1 MKKIGLAILGV
12 FPMSFMLSAQEK
24 SKPNI
29 VFIFA
34 DDMTFQ
40 GLVST
45 SNGEVKTPN
54 LDRLKKQ
61 GTYFSHTFNQGGF
74 NGAISAASRAMLNT
88 GMYLWKACDE
98 TGGHTSTNEKVREWP
113 DGIEPYKAQKPVKR
127 SPLWSEYM
135 KTEGYETYI
144 TGKWHVPTPA
154 KEVFDHANHIRP
166 GMPIQSKEGY
176 SRKFI
181 EGVPDVWTPT
191 DTIYGGY
198 WKGGKHWSEVV
209 RDDALGYIKRAKDS
223 DKPFFMYLAFNAPHD
238 PRQAPQEYQDMYN
251 VKDIKVPENF
261 ISIYPYCEEGAAGRG
276 LRDEWLAPFPRTEY
290 SIQVNRKEYYALIS
304 HLDTQIGKILE
315 ALEKTGKMDNT
326 YIFFT
331 ADHGLA
337 VGDHGFLGK
346 QNQYEA
352 SIRVPMIAVGPDI
365 KKNYQVDNMVYLQ
378 DIMATALDLAG
389 SDAVKRVDFQSFLPL
404 AQGKKMKT
412 RDAMIGCYSGAQR
425 MIRTDKYKMIIYPN
439 ANKVRLYD
447 IQKDP
452 LEMND
457 LAQQKKNIPLM
468 KKLYKRF
475 TELQKEIK
483 DPLDTD
489 PYFNAYMNSFK

>member
-1 MKKIGLAILGV
+1 MKKKLLFVTSLLMGSSI
-12 FPMSFMLSAQEK
+12 MAQQ
-24 SKPNI
+24 SNKPNI

-34 DDMTFQ
+34 DDLTIN
-40 GLVST
+40 GLGST

-54 LDRLKKQ
+54 LDRLRDQ
-61 GTYFSHTFNQGGF
+61 GAFFTHTFNQGGF
-74 NGAISAASRAMLNT
+74 NAAISAASRAMMNT
-88 GMYLWKACDE
+88 GKYLWKACDE
-98 TGGHTSTNEKVREWP
+98 VGGHTGTSKSCPEWP
-113 DGIEPYKAQKPVKR
+113 EGMTVYKAQKPEKR

-135 KTEGYETYI
+135 KAEGYETYI

-154 KEVFDHANHIRP
+154 SEVFDHANHIRS
-166 GMPIQSKEGY
+166 GMPNQTEQGY
-176 SRKFI
+176 ARKFI
-181 EGVPDVWTPT
+181 KGVKDEWTPV

-209 RDDALGYIKRAKDS
+209 RDDALQYIDNAKKS

-251 VKDIKVPENF
+251 ADDIKVPGNF
-261 ISIYPYCEEGAAGRG
+261 MPQYPYCEEGGAGKG

-290 SIQVNRKEYYALIS
+290 SVQVNRKEYYALIS
-304 HLDTQIGKILE
+304 HLDTQIGIILD
-315 ALEKTGKMDNT
+315 ALEKTGRMDNT

-346 QNQYEA
+346 QNQYDA
-352 SIRVPMIAVGPDI
+352 SIRVPMIAVGPGI
-365 KKNYQVDNMVYLQ
+365 KKGLDVDNMVYLQ

-389 SDAVKRVDFQSFLPL
+389 SEGLDNVDFQSFLPL

-412 RDAMIGCYSGAQR
+412 RDAIIGCYSGCQR
-425 MIRTDKYKMIIYPN
+425 MIRTDRYKMIIYPA
-439 ANKVRLYD
+439 ANRVRLFD
-447 IQKDP
+447 LKKDP

-457 LAQQKKNIPLM
+457 LAENNKYHSTM
-468 KKLYKRF
+468 DKLFKRF
-475 TELQKEIK
+475 KELQREIK
-483 DPLDTD
+483 DPVDITT
-489 PYFNAYMNSFK
+489 YYNAFMEKYN